1 MPPGRRWTYLLTG
14 LSGYGIGLS
23 FIIRA
28 DIGADP
34 WSSLHLGLSA
44 LSGLTPGTIS
54 ILVGVV
60 LLAVS
65 VTLLGVRVG
74 AGTIAN
80 VLVVGPVMDLGLL
93 ALVPADGLLAG
104 VFYIA
109 AGVLIIGLST
119 GCYLKA
125 AAGAGPRD
133 GFALGLAER
142 TGLSIRAGRTATE
155 LTVLGIGWWLGVP
168 PGIGTVLFAIGIG
181 PAAQLGIRL
190 FRSPPVTGRY
200 SPEARFTTRR

>member
-1 MPPGRRWTYLLTG
+1 VSKLRRWTYLLTG

-28 DIGADP
+28 GIGADP
-34 WSSLHLGLSA
+34 WSSLHLGLSG
-44 LSGLTPGTIS
+44 LSGLTPGTVS
-54 ILVGVV
+54 ILVGIV

-80 VLVVGPVMDLGLL
+80 VLVVGPMMDLGLL
-93 ALVPADGLLAG
+93 VLAPAGEFVMG
-104 VFYIA
+104 VVYIA

-155 LTVLGIGWWLGVP
+155 LTVLAIGWWLGVP

-181 PAAQLGIRL
+181 PSAQVGIRL

-200 SPEARFTTRR
+200 ATDRLTARR

>member
-1 MPPGRRWTYLLTG
+1 MTG

-28 DIGADP
+28 GIGADP

-54 ILVGVV
+54 IGVGLV
-60 LLAVS
+60 LLVIS

-74 AGTIAN
+74 IGTVAN

-93 ALVPADGLLAG
+93 LLAPAGGPVAGLL
-104 VFYIA
+104 YIA
-109 AGVLIIGLST
+109 AGVLIIGMST
-119 GCYLKA
+119 GCYLRA

-155 LTVLGIGWWLGVP
+155 VSVLALGWWLGVP
-168 PGIGTVLFAIGIG
+168 PGIGTVLFALGIG

-190 FRSPPVTGRY
+190 FRAPPVTGRY
-200 SPEARFTTRR
+200 TTEAGLTPRR